1 MGYVRLNFPNTGTV
15 PITTVLHDIVGCVTG
30 RFSSSVQLQGALTGS
45 EIINNLNQNWNFAH
59 PTSSSFINN
68 TPNNALS
75 SWVLTAPCINPSKT
89 KYIRLV
95 NAAKSQNNLGPQ
107 IGSTGN
113 VAGNLYNVNPAGT
126 AIGMAGVLMQACLS
140 ASNATTL
147 ISGSWYATNTPDA
160 EQDRWDVFTG
170 NQIIVSWSSRH
181 FIMWSN
187 AVARL
192 TPNYL
197 MMAYIEFPETEYT
210 IGQNLVPAYLL
221 IERNGG
227 FDSFLGSYNPSS
239 TNSGNNGDILVPD
252 FFNIQT
258 STKSSVALTALAN
271 SSDRLWSSGW
281 SWPVRPT
288 VTTPTIN
295 DTGTNI
301 RQFVPISIG
310 VLSRGIPY
318 AHLSLYSNLY
328 ITTNNL
334 GSGGDNIQVGGD
346 MYAYLPG
353 DTISFVV
360 KKE

>member
-1 MGYVRLNFPNTGTV
+1 MGYARLLFPNNGTL
-15 PITTVLHDIVGCVTG
+15 PITTVLHDIVGCITG

-45 EIINNLNQNWNFAH
+45 EIINTLNQNWNFAH

-75 SWVLTAPCINPSKT
+75 SWVLTAPCVNSSKT
-89 KYIRLV
+89 KYIRLA
-95 NAAKSQNNLGPQ
+95 NIAKSIGGAGPQ
-107 IGSTGN
+107 IANSGVGP
-113 VAGNLYNVNPAGT
+113 ANLYNINVGPAT
-126 AIGMAGVLMQACLS
+126 GMAGVLMQACLS

-147 ISGSWYATNTPDA
+147 ISGSWYATNNTDA
-160 EQDRWDVFTG
+160 DQDRWDVFTG

-210 IGQNLVPAYLL
+210 IAQNLVPAYLL

-227 FDSFLGSYNPSS
+227 FDAFVGSYNPST

-281 SWPVRPT
+281 TSTVRPSTTIPT
-288 VTTPTIN
+288 V
-295 DTGTNI
+295 DAFGANI
-301 RQFVPISIG
+301 RQFLPISIG

-318 AHLSLYSNLY
+318 AHLSTYSNLY
-328 ITTNNL
+328 ITANNL
-334 GSGGDNIQVGGD
+334 GNGGANVQVGSD
-346 MYAYLPG
+346 TYAYLPG
-353 DTISFVV
+353 DTLSFVV